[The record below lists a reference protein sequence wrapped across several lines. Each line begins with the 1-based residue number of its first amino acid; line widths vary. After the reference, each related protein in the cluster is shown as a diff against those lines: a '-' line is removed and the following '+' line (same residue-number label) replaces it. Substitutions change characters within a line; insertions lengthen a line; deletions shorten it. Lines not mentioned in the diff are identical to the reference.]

1 MSPHSKVGSILP
13 LMLVIV
19 FLKIAA
25 RAARDENVAVNLHH
39 PLCRGSS
46 ARVQI
51 VDVLRNEQELVCVVG
66 KSRDCFVRSVRSR
79 IADALPPFPVPVP
92 N

>member
-1 MSPHSKVGSILP
+1 MLLLILV
-13 LMLVIV
+13 LKSA
-19 FLKIAA
+19 KIAA
-25 RAARDENVAVNLHH
+25 RAAREENVAVNLHH
-39 PLCRGSS
+39 PLCRDSS

-51 VDVLRNEQELVCVVG
+51 VDVLRNKQELVCVVG